1 MRKLLEKLRRDS
13 WGMGIFLGSFVPAIT
28 FGVLVGIIALIATIV
43 GANPSNILNIELIK
57 KLILLSI
64 VPSVF
69 IMRHYLLKL
78 KFDLTGR
85 GILVITF
92 VIGVLFAVLE
102 FAV

>member
-1 MRKLLEKLRRDS
+1 MRKLIEKLRKDS
-13 WGMGIFLGSFVPAIT
+13 WGMGIFLGIAAPALT
-28 FGVLVGIIALIATIV
+28 FGVLCGIIAAIASIL
-43 GANPSNILNIELIK
+43 GADIASILNLELIK

-85 GILVITF
+85 GILIITF
-92 VIGVLFAVLE
+92 VIGIGFAVLE
-102 FAV
+102 FAL

>member
-13 WGMGIFLGSFVPAIT
+13 WGMGLFLGSFVPAIT
-28 FGVLVGIIALIATIV
+28 FGVLCGIIALFAVIFGHSAKE
-43 GANPSNILNIELIK
+43 ILTIELIK

-92 VIGVLFAVLE
+92 VIAILFAVLE